1 MKKIKIVML
10 MLALMMIFGWAFA
23 IAETED
29 VMVTEEPVGI
39 AAEPLTW
46 DYLATVGGA
55 AVFVLIV
62 VQMTKGMLDK
72 VWKIPT
78 TIYAY
83 VIAVITMIIATAFT
97 AGLSPSGVLLTLF
110 NGWIV
115 SATASRTYDAVARKT

>member
-1 MKKIKIVML
+1 MKKIKIMML
-10 MLALMMIFGWAFA
+10 MLALIMVFGWAFA

-29 VMVTEEPVGI
+29 VAVTEEPVGI
-39 AAEPLTW
+39 ATEPLTW

-72 VWKIPT
+72 IWKIPT

-97 AGLSPSGVLLTLF
+97 VGLSPSGVLLTLF